1 MTVPSQTPVT
11 EHIANG
17 ATTLFPFGFLCY
29 AASDLEVLA
38 DLVPVSSADYTVS
51 GLNVP
56 TGGSVNFQ
64 SAPDAGVKIT
74 IRLAVVLERTTDY
87 QTSGDLLAMTVNR
100 DFDRLW
106 LAQQS
111 SAVDISSSVKF
122 PPGEQAGYLP
132 AVDDRR
138 GKALVFNAITGE
150 PEPSVDDYNDQA
162 AAAAASA
169 QAAEASNQGAA
180 SAAGVAISAAEASA
194 GFAADAAA
202 SAEEAAEA
210 LTNIAAHVTLVPA
223 GGISATNVQ
232 DALYELDEEKAS
244 KDAAT
249 TIAAGLVELA
259 TAAEVLAGTDA
270 QRAVTP
276 AALLAGLLGAATLS
290 TSGYAI
296 IPVRKST
303 DGTRDN
309 LIVQWGAT
317 GNVADAA
324 TAAVTFPIQFPTACF
339 VVHAT
344 NRNSSAG
351 GNFGGCTAT
360 IPTTSSCSV
369 GHANG
374 GGNSSPIAWFSIG
387 N

>member
-17 ATTLFPFGFLCY
+17 ITTLFPFGFLCF
-29 AASDLEVLA
+29 ADSDLEVLA

-64 SAPDAGVKIT
+64 DAPAAGVKIT

-87 QTSGDLLAMTVNR
+87 QTSGDLLATTVNR

-111 SAVDISSSVKF
+111 SAVDISSAVKF

-132 AVDDRR
+132 AVSDRL

-150 PEPSVDDYNDQA
+150 PEPSVDDYNNQA

-169 QAAEASNQGAA
+169 DAAEASKQGADAAA
-180 SAAGVAISAAEASA
+180 SAAISAAGASA
-194 GFAADAAA
+194 GSAADAAA

-210 LTNIAAHVTLVPA
+210 LTNIAAHVTLIPS
-223 GGISATNVQ
+223 GGISSTNVQ
-232 DALYELDEEKAS
+232 DALYELDGEKAS
-244 KDAAT
+244 KDVAT
-249 TIAAGLVELA
+249 TSATGLVELA
-259 TAAEVLAGTDA
+259 TAAEVLAGTNA
-270 QRAVTP
+270 QKAVTP
-276 AALLAGLLGAATLS
+276 AALLAGLLGVGTLS
-290 TSGYAI
+290 STNGYLI
-296 IPVRKST
+296 IPVRSPIS
-303 DGTRDN
+303 GAREN
-309 LIVQWGAT
+309 IIVQGGITA
-317 GNVADAA
+317 NVADAA
-324 TAAVTFPIQFPTACF
+324 TAAVTFPIQFPSACLL
-339 VVHAT
+339 VLAT
-344 NRNSSAG
+344 NRGTAS

-360 IPTTSSCSV
+360 EPTTSGCSV
-369 GHANG
+369 GHNNG
-374 GGNSSPIAWFSIG
+374 GGNSSPIAWLAVG

>member
-276 AALLAGLLGAATLS
+276 AGLLAGLLGAGTLS
-290 TSGYAI
+290 GTTGYLI
-296 IPVRKST
+296 IPVRSPT
-303 DGTRDN
+303 SGAREN
-309 LIVQWGAT
+309 IVVQYGVT

-324 TAAVTFPIQFPTACF
+324 TAAVTFPIQFPTACLL
-339 VVHAT
+339 VLAT
-344 NRNSSAG
+344 NRGAAA

-360 IPTTSSCSV
+360 VPTTTGCSV
-369 GHANG
+369 GHNNG
-374 GGNSSPIAWFSIG
+374 AGNSSPIAWFSIG